1 MNFSLMMLPKKLPLQ
16 LKLLLKYWF
25 TLCILVFSLQ
35 ATAKPIELL
44 CVGKTYGTNIKTTS
58 FEIDLTIE
66 EESGEIYDF
75 PIYKAMGCSSTNGE
89 VNRSCDKS
97 EPRFRCSCSNN
108 LGYSIIE
115 VSRISGKLNIQSV
128 LKSKKSKLEENWTSE
143 GTCQLRPKKKF

>member
-1 MNFSLMMLPKKLPLQ
+1 MNFPLMILPKTYS
-16 LKLLLKYWF
+16 LKLKQLLKYWL
-25 TLCILVFSLQ
+25 TLCILVFSIQ

-66 EESGEIYDF
+66 EDSGEIYDF
-75 PIYKAMGCSSTNGE
+75 PMYKAMGCSSTFGE
-89 VNRSCDKS
+89 VHRSCDKS
-97 EPRFRCSCSNN
+97 ESRFRCSCNNN

-128 LKSKKSKLEENWTSE
+128 LKSKKTKLDESWTSD